1 MIERKRENERM
12 DKKMLKKILILENQ
26 FRAGMGSF
34 IAKGFET
41 APGFEVSAM
50 VVATDNYLEKATKF
64 EADLILIDM
73 DSLRRTDALVSALE
87 LRKTFPT
94 IPVVFMSERENPVL
108 TKEGLVAALFSNC
121 YWLNKPTRS
130 PQLVLAELEAAYH
143 GKAQLDSSLLEE
155 ALTEANY
162 QGLLSPQQHRV
173 MRLMAAGM
181 SNAAIGKAC
190 GISAKAV
197 ERTIAAAS
205 SLLDVEPASELTNR
219 RVTAAMKYLRAMSF
233 I

>member
-1 MIERKRENERM
+1 MIERKRESLRM
-12 DKKMLKKILILENQ
+12 EVKMLKKILILENQ
-26 FRAGMGSF
+26 FRAGMGAF
-34 IAKGFET
+34 IAKGFES
-41 APGFEVSAM
+41 APGYEVSAL
-50 VVATDNYLEKATKF
+50 VVATDNYIDKAAKF
-64 EADLILIDM
+64 EAEIILIDM

-87 LRKTFPT
+87 LRKTFPK
-94 IPVVFMSERENPVL
+94 IPVIFMSERENPIL
-108 TKEGLVAALFSNC
+108 TKEGLVAALFNNC
-121 YWLNKPTRS
+121 YWLNKPCRS
-130 PQLVLAELEAAYH
+130 PQLVLAELESVFK

-155 ALTEANY
+155 ALTESNY

-205 SLLDVEPASELTNR
+205 GLLDVEPASELTNR

>member
-1 MIERKRENERM
+1 MNSTEGNQS
-12 DKKMLKKILILENQ
+12 KMLKKILILENQ

-34 IAKGFET
+34 IAKGFESST
-41 APGFEVSAM
+41 EFDVNAIVVS
-50 VVATDNYLEKATKF
+50 TDNYIENAQKF
-64 EADLILIDM
+64 SPDIILIDM
-73 DSLRRTDALVSALE
+73 DSLRRTDALSSALE
-87 LRKTFPT
+87 LRKTFPEV
-94 IPVVFMSERENPVL
+94 PVIFMSERDNPVL
-108 TKEGLVAALFSNC
+108 TKEGLVAALFHNC
-121 YWLNKPTRS
+121 YWLNKPCRS
-130 PQLVLAELEAAYH
+130 PKIVLTELEAAYK

-155 ALTEANY
+155 ALSESNY

-181 SNAAIGKAC
+181 SNAAIGREC

-205 SLLDVEPASELTNR
+205 NLLDVEPASELTNR